1 MARGLTSAVNT
12 ELATDK
18 LNPVTLVYLGVG
30 SGSRYTDH
38 YKDLTYDSNTFTA
51 SSLFL
56 KASSVTESSEVEITN
71 IQLTFTGADQTIISL
86 FLNNN
91 YMSKDVEVYKG
102 FLNDSQALIAD
113 PVTLFKGK
121 IESFS
126 VDEEINNSTVNIS
139 VLRIG
144 QTLKECKVEK
154 QIQTLNKYIL
164 VVMLVLIMLH
174 NISQKLNGVGI
185 DARYCRTF

>member
-12 ELATDK
+12 ELATDS

-38 YKDLTYDSNTFTA
+38 YKDITYDSNTYSA

-56 KASSVTESSEVEITN
+56 NASSVSESSEVEITN
-71 IQLTFTGADQTIISL
+71 IQLKFSGADQSIISL

-102 FLNDSQALIAD
+102 FLDSSQALISD
-113 PVTLFKGK
+113 PFTLFKGK

-139 VLRIG
+139 VASHWADFERIQGRKTNTNSQQIYFDADVGFDYASQAIAELRWG
-144 QTLKECKVEK
+144 R
-154 QIQTLNKYIL
+154 
-164 VVMLVLIMLH
+164 
-174 NISQKLNGVGI
+174 
-185 DARYCRTF
+185 D

>member
-1 MARGLTSAVNT
+1 MARGLTTAVNN

-18 LNPVTLVYLGVG
+18 LNPVTLVYLNVSTGL
-30 SGSRYTDH
+30 RFTDH
-38 YKDLTYDSNTFTA
+38 YKDLTYDSNTYTA

-56 KASSVTESSEVEITN
+56 NASAVSESSEVEITN
-71 IQLTFTGADQTIISL
+71 IQLRFSGADQTVISL

-102 FLNDSQALIAD
+102 FLNDSQSLIAD

-126 VDEEINNSTVNIS
+126 VDEEIDNSTVTITATSHWSDFERVQGRKTNTNSQQIYFDADVGFDYAS
-139 VLRIG
+139 QAIAELRWG
-144 QTLKECKVEK
+144 R
-154 QIQTLNKYIL
+154 
-164 VVMLVLIMLH
+164 
-174 NISQKLNGVGI
+174 S
-185 DARYCRTF
+185 